1 MSFQALEDK
10 VIIKVAIVEE
20 KTESGLFIPDTATA
34 VPDTGVVVA
43 VGPGRISS
51 NGTLI
56 PATVKVGDKVIFE
69 QRAAQRLE
77 IEEQEYLVFLNDH
90 ILAIVED

>member
-20 KTESGLFIPDTATA
+20 KTESGLFI
-34 VPDTGVVVA
+34 PDTGVVVA

-77 IEEQEYLVFLNDH
+77 IEEEEYLVFLNDH